1 MKQAIA
7 SRRGRRLAAIVTT
20 SLVGHG
26 LVMLLLGMGA
36 TIPPDVRRSEPP
48 ALALDLW
55 PPSRTPVR
63 RTVRAPAR
71 TMVSPLA
78 PRRALALDPAAV
90 LPAVRSPFPAGSP
103 APSPDAA
110 GDAHAAPLPGQSGG
124 DLRGAL
130 RGSTVGCANRDT
142 VGLTL
147 REREGCDDRYA
158 TGRENDPFIEPPM
171 DTGKRAAWDAAAA
184 RKDRARKRKEAAPP
198 PGIAPSDNAGGTRT
212 NGLGILGY

>member
-1 MKQAIA
+1 
-7 SRRGRRLAAIVTT
+7 
-20 SLVGHG
+20 
-26 LVMLLLGMGA
+26 
-36 TIPPDVRRSEPP
+36 
-48 ALALDLW
+48 
-55 PPSRTPVR
+55 
-63 RTVRAPAR
+63 
-71 TMVSPLA
+71 
-78 PRRALALDPAAV
+78 
-90 LPAVRSPFPAGSP
+90 VRSPFPAGSP

-110 GDAHAAPLPGQSGG
+110 GDAHAASLPGPSGG